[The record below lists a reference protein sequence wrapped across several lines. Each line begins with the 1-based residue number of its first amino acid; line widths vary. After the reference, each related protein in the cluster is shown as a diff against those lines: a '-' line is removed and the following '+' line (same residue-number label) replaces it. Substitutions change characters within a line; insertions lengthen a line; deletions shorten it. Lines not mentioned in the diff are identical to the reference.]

1 MPETHGAESYVEVA
15 ESDPEQAH
23 PSAEHMAAVQA
34 AHAGVAFGAHRCFS
48 KSHPGSRRSN
58 GGGNGNQTCS
68 CPAAGNVER
77 QDDRANPNSE
87 ML

>member
-1 MPETHGAESYVEVA
+1 MPETQGAESYVEIA

-23 PSAEHMAAVQA
+23 PSAKHMAAVQA
-34 AHAGVAFGAHRCFS
+34 AHAGVAFGAHRCFRNLIQETADQVTEGMTT
-48 KSHPGSRRSN
+48 KRV
-58 GGGNGNQTCS
+58 
-68 CPAAGNVER
+68 AAQQQNVER